1 MSNIKTKKTTKKS
14 LTASIISMVA
24 CVALLIATTFAW
36 FTSTAST
43 SVNKIQAGT
52 LEVAL
57 EMYDEEQSQWVSA
70 EGKTLSFKK
79 AAGGASEAV
88 LWEPGCTYELPQLR
102 VVNEGNLALQYEIQI
117 TGIQGDAK
125 LNEAIEWTINNN
137 KINLTK
143 VTLAAE
149 TEGSPFIIKGHMKEN
164 AGNEYQGLSID
175 GISITVYATQFASEY
190 DSTKKD
196 YDKDADYGPD
206 NLFFNAAVA
215 TQTLNTTGTTE
226 IKSKVSA
233 SEEAPAIAISIPQ
246 GSVTLSDSQTQLT
259 LSKAP
264 TSTPS
269 NIVVDEGT
277 RTLTAE
283 IKLTDG
289 SGNKISANENSYFTL
304 QMQLEKHISVQNFY
318 HNGVALTKADSS
330 TLTANDQF
338 YYDPDTGILT
348 FTTDDF
354 SKFTATYEFA
364 GGQGTAEYP
373 YIIADVGD
381 LNAIDN
387 KYNKFNCYKVAD
399 WVETIDCSEKNYR
412 IDLYGEF
419 DGNGATFTNVRYGLF
434 SAIGYH
440 LSEETGVVKNLTA
453 VMKNSEYGIAVIAA
467 SKVINFE
474 NVKVSGILEGSNNM
488 GAFVSYGS
496 SSANGVGGNY
506 TLNFKNCS
514 CDATIISKN
523 STYGAVLVG
532 HTYEGAA
539 YTATINLDSATEAGI
554 KDAKIYAKKADG
566 RKYFGTI
573 SNYNNLPVVYL
584 DGVKL
589 TFSDG
594 GAVGQTHANAYALT
608 SNAPFKNESGA
619 YCLNVESTATSVKA
633 EIGAQLTAY
642 DKDGNAIAGL
652 NGITMYIDSIDIGDI
667 LSGQVKLLDKIKSIE
682 VINDNVS
689 SGKSYILD
697 EDGKLTVYTNRTQ
710 NYITGTID
718 IKVSQYNEDGAL
730 ISSGS
735 MDIAEKAA
743 KDGSWVVK

>member
-1 MSNIKTKKTTKKS
+1 MAKTKTKKSS
-14 LTASIISMVA
+14 LVASIFSLVA

-57 EMYDEEQSQWVSA
+57 EMYDEGQSQWVSA

-79 AAGGASEAV
+79 AAAGASEAV
-88 LWEPGCTYELPQLR
+88 LWEPGCTYELPKLR

-137 KINLTK
+137 EINLTK

-149 TEGSPFIIKGHMKEN
+149 AEGSPFIIKGHMKEN

-190 DSTKKD
+190 DSTKND
-196 YDKDADYGPD
+196 YDRDADYGPD
-206 NLFFNAAVA
+206 NLFFNTAVA
-215 TQTLNTTGTTE
+215 TQTLKTEGTTE
-226 IKSKVSA
+226 IKSEVSA

-246 GSVTLSDSQTQLT
+246 GSVTLANTETQLT

-264 TSTPS
+264 ASTPS
-269 NIVVDEGT
+269 NIVIDEGT

-289 SGNKISANENSYFTL
+289 SGNKISANGSSYFTL
-304 QMQLEKHISVQNFY
+304 EMQLEKHLSVSNFY
-318 HNGVALTKADSS
+318 HNGVALTKAESS
-330 TLTANDQF
+330 TLTGNDQF
-338 YYDPDTGILT
+338 YYDPDTGILK

-381 LNAIDN
+381 MNAIDN
-387 KYNKFNCYKVAD
+387 KRKEFNCYKVAD
-399 WVETIDCSEKNYR
+399 WVETIDCSEKNYYT
-412 IDLYGEF
+412 DLYGEF
-419 DGNGATFTNVRYGLF
+419 DGNGATFTNVKCGLF
-434 SAIGYH
+434 SGIGYH

-453 VMKNSEYGIAVIAA
+453 VMKNSEYGITVVAA

-474 NVKVSGILEGSNNM
+474 NVKVSGVLKGDYGNM

-496 SSANGVGGNY
+496 SSANHGVGGDY

-514 CDATIISKN
+514 CDATIISTD
-523 STYGAVLVG
+523 SDYAAVLVG

-584 DGVKL
+584 DGAKL
-589 TFSDG
+589 SFSDG

-608 SNAPFKNESGA
+608 SNAPFKNDSGA

-642 DKDGNAIAGL
+642 DNNGNAIAGL
-652 NGITMYIDSIDIGDI
+652 SGITMYIDSVDIGDI
-667 LSGQVKLLDKIKSIE
+667 SNGQVKLLDKIQSIE

-697 EDGKLTVYTNRTQ
+697 ENGKLTVYTNRTQ
-710 NYITGTID
+710 NYITGTIN

-735 MDIAEKAA
+735 MDIAEKTS